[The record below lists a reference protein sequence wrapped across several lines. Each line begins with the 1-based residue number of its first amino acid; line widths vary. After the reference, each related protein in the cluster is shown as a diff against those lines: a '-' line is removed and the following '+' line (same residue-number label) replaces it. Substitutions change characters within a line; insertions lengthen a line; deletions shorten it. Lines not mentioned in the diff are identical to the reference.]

1 MDQFES
7 QVSGKKVGPMRVW
20 SKHIRQPG
28 LAMSRSIG
36 DDLAKQ
42 CGVIAT
48 PSVRIIPRDRERDRG
63 IIICSDGISDQ
74 IEVNEIAET
83 V

>member
-1 MDQFES
+1 
-7 QVSGKKVGPMRVW
+7 
-20 SKHIRQPG
+20 
-28 LAMSRSIG
+28 MSRSIG

-74 IEVNEIAET
+74 IEVNEMAET